1 MAKQGGQVKKY
12 GWVVGLVV
20 AAGCTWTLCA
30 FISVTALKSI
40 SPLAQYKKR
49 CNELGGVVVEFLEH
63 KTSSGGRQYNRTC
76 IDPKMILDVK

>member
-30 FISVTALKSI
+30 FISVTALKSSI

-63 KTSSGGRQYNRTC
+63 KTSSGG
-76 IDPKMILDVK
+76 DPKMILDVK